1 MEVMLNSTLAGGVA
15 IGASCDIIIG
25 AVYPFIIGMVAGTL
39 SAIGFLYANSV
50 F

>member
-1 MEVMLNSTLAGGVA
+1 MEIKVFGYEVRLEIVIAC
-15 IGASCDIIIG
+15 I
-25 AVYPFIIGMVAGTL
+25 IIGMVAGTL